1 MPNFS
6 KSDGFQM
13 QMGSKQKETEGS
25 FSEKDDA
32 LLKMTPIYK
41 ALVGDQDKLPE
52 QLKKE
57 ILNTPAN
64 AIQSKGVDGS
74 AAYEDTTTDSIAEA
88 EAETGMGGGS
98 GGGEEDKSGAELAI
112 GKVVDKIKN

>member
-25 FSEKDDA
+25 FSEKDSA

-64 AIQSKGVDGS
+64 AIQSKGVDGG
-74 AAYEDTTTDSIAEA
+74 AAYKDTTTDSIAEA
-88 EAETGMGGGS
+88 EAETGMS
-98 GGGEEDKSGAELAI
+98 GDEKGDLA
-112 GKVVDKIKN
+112 GKIAGIDQ

>member
-25 FSEKDDA
+25 FSEKDSA

-57 ILNTPAN
+57 ILNTPVN
-64 AIQSKGVDGS
+64 AIQTVS
-74 AAYEDTTTDSIAEA
+74 YTHLTLPTTPY
-88 EAETGMGGGS
+88 
-98 GGGEEDKSGAELAI
+98 
-112 GKVVDKIKN
+112 V